1 MDNTKKSILLG
12 LLGLLL
18 AIKFV
23 IQPWLVYLDE
33 QQQELQTLTKKLNK
47 SEALL
52 QVRSEVEANEK
63 ALKKQTQQLL
73 QTIALTKD
81 AAAYRIEFQQQL
93 QMMLESYQVQLVL
106 FEWLSDSEL
115 NAFSAS
121 RGRVSMRLKG
131 SVADIARSHVAIEQ
145 QMKNV
150 TFSDLKA
157 SWQGPLQP
165 GQTVEMAVLIEVDYR
180 VESGE

>member
-1 MDNTKKSILLG
+1 MDNAKKNMLLAV
-12 LLGLLL
+12 LGLLL

-23 IQPWLVYLDE
+23 VQPWLAYLDE
-33 QQQELQTLTKKLNK
+33 QQQELQTLTKKLNR

-52 QVRSEVEANEK
+52 QVQAEVEANEQ
-63 ALKKQTQQLL
+63 ALKEQTQQLL
-73 QTIALTKD
+73 QTIALAKD

-121 RGRVSMRLKG
+121 RGRVSLRLKG
-131 SVADIARSHVAIEQ
+131 SVADIARSHVAMEQ
-145 QMKNV
+145 QMKHI

-165 GQTVEMAVLIEVDYR
+165 GHVVEMAVLIEVDYR
-180 VESGE
+180 VDTEE